1 MEVAAQEELKAHLMA
16 TNEEFRALAAKHAE
30 LKGQVDAIEAK
41 AHVTPED
48 ELEEHRLKKL
58 KLRVK
63 DQMNDIMARYKAQQ
77 VG

>member
-1 MEVAAQEELKAHLMA
+1 MEQLQEELKAHLMA
-16 TNEEFRALAAKHAE
+16 TNEEFRSLAAQHAE
-30 LKGQVDAIEAK
+30 FKRQVDAIEAK
-41 AHVTPED
+41 PHVTPED
-48 ELEEHRLKKL
+48 ELEENRLKKL